1 MGMYLDLSA
10 YRDKRICVALSG
22 GGDSVA
28 LLHYLRVNGGGF
40 GISLC
45 AAHCEHGIRG
55 EPSLR
60 DAAFCA
66 RLCGGWGIPLF
77 SFSADCPGLAQEQR
91 KSLET
96 AARDFRYACF
106 DSILREGKADCV
118 ATAHHGGDNAE
129 TVLFRLCRGT
139 SLTGMGGISER
150 DGYIRPLLGVS
161 KAEIEGYL
169 AENGLEYCTD
179 ETNGDGDITRNA
191 IRMRVL
197 PVLEEIVPGAA
208 DSINR
213 FSALCREDDGLLY
226 RLSEGYVEE
235 LGGGAYAVALGAEPP
250 LFRRACLSVLRKMGV
265 GKDYTARHLE
275 ALTALRD
282 AQNGDRLSMPQGITA
297 IREYGKIVFYRER
310 DRGETGEIPFALGEF
325 TLGGVRFR
333 AGTEGA
339 VGRPGCLCV
348 AREKIPGDAVF
359 RNRRPGDVIT
369 QFGGGTKKLKDFLI
383 ARKVPQRL
391 RGDLVLLASGK
402 EVLAVLGVEISEKAR
417 VGQGDSPVFLCLG
430 SEA

>member
-1 MGMYLDLSA
+1 MGMYLDLAA

-28 LLHYLRVNGGGF
+28 LLHYLRANGGAF

-60 DAAFCA
+60 DAGFCA
-66 RLCGGWGIPLF
+66 RLCEGWGIPLF
-77 SFSADCPGLAQEQR
+77 SFSADCPRLAQEQR

-106 DSILREGKADCV
+106 DGILREGKADCV

-139 SLTGMGGISER
+139 SLTGMGGIAER
-150 DGYIRPLLGVS
+150 EGYIRPLLGVS

-169 AENGLEYCTD
+169 SENGLEYCTD

-191 IRMRVL
+191 IRLRVL
-197 PVLEEIVPGAA
+197 PVLKEAVPGAA
-208 DSINR
+208 ESINR
-213 FSALCREDDGLLY
+213 FSALCREDDALLY
-226 RLSEGYVEE
+226 RLSEGYAEE
-235 LGGGAYAVALGAEPP
+235 LRDGTFAVSLGAEPP

-265 GKDYTARHLE
+265 EKDYTARHLE
-275 ALTALRD
+275 ALAALKD
-282 AQNGDRLSMPQGITA
+282 AKNGDRLSMPRGITA
-297 IREYGKIVFYRER
+297 IREYGKVVFYRER
-310 DRGETGEIPFALGEF
+310 GVEEAGEIPFALGEF
-325 TLGGVRFR
+325 SLGGIRFSV
-333 AGTEGA
+333 GTEGA
-339 VGRPGCLCV
+339 GERPGCLRA
-348 AREKIPGDAVF
+348 AREKISGDAVF
-359 RNRRPGDVIT
+359 RRRRPGDVIT
-369 QFGGGTKKLKDFLI
+369 PFGGGTKKLKDFLI

-391 RGDLVLLASGK
+391 RGELVLLASGK
-402 EVLAVLGVEISEKAR
+402 DVLAVLGVEISEKVR
-417 VGQGDSPVFLCLG
+417 IGQGDTPVFLCLK
-430 SEA
+430 S